1 MFDLIIIGGGPAGV
15 SAGIYA
21 GRKKIKSLLITDTFG
36 GQSVASADIQ
46 NFIGIKSISG
56 FELARQ
62 MEGHLRA
69 QEGIEILE
77 GDRVIS
83 IEEKSEGE
91 KKWFVIQTENGKI
104 FESKTL
110 LLAAGSKRRKLNIP
124 GEKEFDGKG
133 VAYCATCDAPMFKDK
148 KVIVVGGGNAGLE
161 SALDLLE
168 YASEVNIF
176 EYKDALKGDL
186 ITIEKIQSNPKT
198 KIFTQTQLLEI
209 TGDTLVRGVKYK
221 TIKNGEE
228 KTMDIDGVFIEI
240 GWIPNSDLVQG
251 LVEINGMKEV
261 VVKHQTQQSSHPQIW
276 AAGDIADVRYKQNNI
291 SIGDAIKA
299 VLNIYEYL
307 SKSK

>member
-1 MFDLIIIGGGPAGV
+1 MFDLIIIGGGPAGI

-36 GQSVASADIQ
+36 GQSVVSADIQ

-56 FELARQ
+56 FDLARQ
-62 MEGHLRA
+62 MEEHLRA
-69 QEGIEILE
+69 QEGIEIMD
-77 GDRVIS
+77 GDRVVS

-91 KKWFVIQTENGKI
+91 KKWFVIKTENEKM

-110 LLAAGSKRRKLNIP
+110 LFTAGSKRRKLNVP

-133 VAYCATCDAPMFKDK
+133 VAYCATCDAPVFQNK

-161 SALDLLE
+161 GALDLLQ

-176 EYKDALKGDL
+176 EYKDSLKGDPTTL
-186 ITIEKIQSNPKT
+186 EKVQSNPKT
-198 KIFTQTQLLEI
+198 KIFTGVQLVEI

-221 TIKNGEE
+221 MVKTGEE
-228 KTMDIDGVFIEI
+228 KTMEVDGVFIEI
-240 GWIPNSDLVQG
+240 GWIPNSDLAEG
-251 LVEINGMKEV
+251 LVEMNEMKEIKV
-261 VVKHQTQQSSHPQIW
+261 NHKTQQTSNPQIW
-276 AAGDIADVRYKQNNI
+276 AAGDIVDVRYKQNNI
-291 SIGDAIKA
+291 SMGDAVKA

-307 SKSK
+307 SKSL

>member
-36 GQSVASADIQ
+36 GQSVVSADIQ

-56 FELARQ
+56 FDLARQ
-62 MEGHLRA
+62 MEEHLRA
-69 QEGIEILE
+69 QEGIEIID

-83 IEEKSEGE
+83 IEERFEGE
-91 KKWFVIQTENGKI
+91 KKWFVIKTENEKI

-110 LLAAGSKRRKLNIP
+110 LLTVGSKRKKLNIP

-161 SALDLLE
+161 SALDLLH

-176 EYKDALKGDL
+176 KLRDTQKGDP
-186 ITIEKIQSNPKT
+186 ITLEKIQSNPKT
-198 KIFTQTQLLEI
+198 KILTGVQLLEI

-221 TIKNGEE
+221 IVETGEE
-228 KTMDIDGVFIEI
+228 KTMDVDGVFIEI
-240 GWIPNSDLVQG
+240 GWIPNSDLVQE
-251 LVEINGMKEV
+251 LVEINKMKEIV
-261 VVKHQTQQSSHPQIW
+261 VNHKTQQTSHPQIW
-276 AAGDIADVRYKQNNI
+276 AAGDIVDVRYKQNNI
-291 SIGDAIKA
+291 SIGDAVKA

>member
-1 MFDLIIIGGGPAGV
+1 MFDLIIVGGGPAGI

-21 GRKKIKSLLITDTFG
+21 GRKKIKSLLITDMFG
-36 GQSVASADIQ
+36 GQSVVSADIQ

-69 QEGIEILE
+69 QEGIEIME
-77 GDRVIS
+77 GDRVNS

-91 KKWFVIQTENGKI
+91 KKWFVVKTEGGKI
-104 FESKTL
+104 FEARTL
-110 LLAAGSKRRKLNIP
+110 LLAAGSKRRKLNVP

-148 KVIVVGGGNAGLE
+148 KVVVVGGGNAGLE
-161 SALDLLE
+161 SALDLLQ

-176 EYKDALKGDL
+176 EYKDALKGDP

-198 KIFTQTQLLEI
+198 KIFTETQLLEI

-221 TIKNGEE
+221 IKTGEE
-228 KTMDIDGVFIEI
+228 KTMDVDGVFIEI
-240 GWIPNSDLVQG
+240 GWVPNSDLVQG

-261 VVKHQTQQSSHPQIW
+261 IVNHQTQQSSHPLIW

-291 SIGDAIKA
+291 SIGDAVKA
-299 VLNIYEYL
+299 VLNIHEYL
-307 SKSK
+307 SKTK

>member
-36 GQSVASADIQ
+36 GQSVVSADIQ

-62 MEGHLRA
+62 MEEHLRA
-69 QEGIEILE
+69 QEGIEIAD
-77 GDRVIS
+77 GDRATS

-91 KKWFVIQTENGKI
+91 KKWFVVKTENGKT

-110 LLAAGSKRRKLNIP
+110 LLAVGSKRRKLNVP

-148 KVIVVGGGNAGLE
+148 KVVVVGGGNAGLE
-161 SALDLLE
+161 SALDLLQ

-176 EYKDALKGDL
+176 KLKETLRGDP
-186 ITIEKIQSNPKT
+186 ITLEKIQSNPKT
-198 KIFTQTQLLEI
+198 KILTGVQLLEI
-209 TGDTLVRGVKYK
+209 TGDTLVRRMKYK
-221 TIKNGEE
+221 IVETGEE
-228 KTMDIDGVFIEI
+228 KTMDVDGVFIEI
-240 GWIPNSDLVQG
+240 GWIPNSDLVEG
-251 LVEINGMKEV
+251 LVNINEMKEV
-261 VVKHQTQQSSHPQIW
+261 IVNHQTQQSSHPLIW

-291 SIGDAIKA
+291 SIGDAVKA

-307 SKSK
+307 NKNS

>member
-1 MFDLIIIGGGPAGV
+1 MFDLIIVGGGPAGI

-21 GRKKIKSLLITDTFG
+21 GRKKIKSLLITDMFG
-36 GQSVASADIQ
+36 GQSVVSADIQ

-69 QEGIEILE
+69 QEGIEIME
-77 GDRVIS
+77 GDRVDS

-91 KKWFVIQTENGKI
+91 KKWWAVKTEGGKI
-104 FESKTL
+104 FEARTL
-110 LLAAGSKRRKLNIP
+110 LLAAGSKRRKLNVP

-148 KVIVVGGGNAGLE
+148 KVVVVGGGNAGLE
-161 SALDLLE
+161 SALDLLQ

-176 EYKDALKGDL
+176 EYKDALKGDPV
-186 ITIEKIQSNPKT
+186 TIEKIQSNPKT
-198 KIFTQTQLLEI
+198 KILTGTQLLEI

-221 TIKNGEE
+221 IIKTGEE
-228 KTMDIDGVFIEI
+228 KTMDVDGVFIEI
-240 GWIPNSDLVQG
+240 GWVPNSDLVQG
-251 LVEINGMKEV
+251 LVEVNGMKEV
-261 VVKHQTQQSSHPQIW
+261 IVNHQTQQSSHPLIW

-291 SIGDAIKA
+291 SIGDAVKA

-307 SKSK
+307 SRN

>member
-1 MFDLIIIGGGPAGV
+1 MFDLIIIGGGPAGI

-36 GQSVASADIQ
+36 GQSVVSADIQ

-56 FELARQ
+56 FDLARQ
-62 MEGHLRA
+62 MEEHLRA
-69 QEGIEILE
+69 QEGIEIMD
-77 GDRVIS
+77 GDRVVS

-91 KKWFVIQTENGKI
+91 KKWFAIKTENEKM

-110 LLAAGSKRRKLNIP
+110 LFTAGSKRRKLNVP

-133 VAYCATCDAPMFKDK
+133 VAYCATCDAPMFQNK

-161 SALDLLE
+161 GALDLLQ

-176 EYKDALKGDL
+176 EYKDSLKGDPTTL
-186 ITIEKIQSNPKT
+186 EKVQSNPKT
-198 KIFTQTQLLEI
+198 KIFTGVQLVEI

-221 TIKNGEE
+221 MVKTGEE
-228 KTMDIDGVFIEI
+228 KTMEVDGVFIEI
-240 GWIPNSDLVQG
+240 GWIPNSDLAEG
-251 LVEINGMKEV
+251 LVEMNEMKEIKV
-261 VVKHQTQQSSHPQIW
+261 NHKTQQTSNPQIW
-276 AAGDIADVRYKQNNI
+276 AAGDIVDVRYKQNNI
-291 SIGDAIKA
+291 SMGDAVKA

-307 SKSK
+307 SKSL